1 MSTSF
6 FTSSIIFSCAI
17 LLRAILFFYGLI
29 QDKYSPLPYTDIDYF
44 VFTDAARYV
53 SRGLS
58 PYERETYRYTPLLA
72 WILLPTARPG
82 AAWFSFGKFLFALAD
97 VIAGWLILLVL
108 RSPAG
113 GGMRTDRALKF
124 ASIWLLNP
132 MVATISTRGSSE
144 GLLGVMVVALL
155 WAVLSKRIMLAGVLL
170 GLAVHF
176 KIYPF
181 IYGVSILW
189 YLEPEVTSIS
199 EKSSGP
205 SEKKPPAASVL
216 RSLPAFLTPSRI
228 MLLASS
234 LATFLALNI
243 FMYAIYSTPFLTHT
257 YLHHLTRIDHRH
269 NFSPYNTLLHLSS
282 AVPSATGAVKF
293 ESLAFIPQLALSAVF
308 IPLALAKKDL
318 AGTMLAQTFA
328 FVAFNK
334 VCTSQYFLW
343 YMILLPF
350 YLPHSSLLSSPRL
363 GLTAAALW
371 VTAQGL
377 WLQQAY
383 QLEFLGKSTFFPGL
397 FVAGLSF
404 FVVNCWIL
412 GIMVTDIGNKPF
424 SKQKAEGKM
433 VEEDRGKRRVKRV
446 E

>member
-6 FTSSIIFSCAI
+6 FTSSIIFPSAI
-17 LLRAILFFYGLI
+17 LLRAVLLVYGLL

-72 WILLPTARPG
+72 WILLPTAWPG
-82 AAWFSFGKFLFALAD
+82 AVWFSFGKILFALAD
-97 VIAGWLILLVL
+97 IIAGWLILLVL

-155 WAVLSKRIMLAGVLL
+155 WAVLNRRVMLAGVLL

-189 YLEPEVTSIS
+189 YLKPPTPSVS
-199 EKSSGP
+199 EKSPGNY
-205 SEKKPPAASVL
+205 EKKPSTASVL
-216 RSLPAFLTPSRI
+216 QPLLAFLTPTRI
-228 MLLASS
+228 ILLVSS
-234 LATFLALNI
+234 LATFMALNI
-243 FMYAIYSTPFLTHT
+243 FMYAMYSTPFLTHT

-282 AVPSATGAVKF
+282 AVPSATGAIKF
-293 ESLAFIPQLALSAVF
+293 ESLAFIPQLALSAVL
-308 IPLALAKKDL
+308 IPLVLAKKDL
-318 AGTMLAQTFA
+318 AGAMLAQTFA
-328 FVAFNK
+328 FVTFNK
-334 VCTSQYFLW
+334 VCTSQVREKNIPFAMRACFKPVFDLVLCQCLFSNIFHNKG
-343 YMILLPF
+343 ILFTYGHRLLKTRLPVRSAKDK
-350 YLPHSSLLSSPRL
+350 P
-363 GLTAAALW
+363 
-371 VTAQGL
+371 Q
-377 WLQQAY
+377 
-383 QLEFLGKSTFFPGL
+383 
-397 FVAGLSF
+397 
-404 FVVNCWIL
+404 
-412 GIMVTDIGNKPF
+412 IG
-424 SKQKAEGKM
+424 
-433 VEEDRGKRRVKRV
+433 
-446 E
+446 

>member
-72 WILLPTARPG
+72 WILLPTAWPG

-155 WAVLSKRIMLAGVLL
+155 WAVLSRRIMLAGVLL

-205 SEKKPPAASVL
+205 SEKNPSAASVL
-216 RSLPAFLTPSRI
+216 QSLLAFLTPSRI

-234 LATFLALNI
+234 LATFMALNI

-334 VCTSQYFLW
+334 VCTSQVRQQKDSFNYPIDW
-343 YMILLPF
+343 
-350 YLPHSSLLSSPRL
+350 RL
-363 GLTAAALW
+363 RREMSW
-371 VTAQGL
+371 H
-377 WLQQAY
+377 
-383 QLEFLGKSTFFPGL
+383 
-397 FVAGLSF
+397 AGLK
-404 FVVNCWIL
+404 L
-412 GIMVTDIGNKPF
+412 
-424 SKQKAEGKM
+424 
-433 VEEDRGKRRVKRV
+433 
-446 E
+446 

>member
-6 FTSSIIFSCAI
+6 FTSPIVFTSAV
-17 LLRAILFFYGLI
+17 LLRVILFLYGLI

-72 WILLPTARPG
+72 WILLPTARAG
-82 AAWFSFGKFLFALAD
+82 AAWFSFGKILFAFAD
-97 VIAGWLILLVL
+97 IIAGWLVLLVL

-132 MVATISTRGSSE
+132 MVATISTRGNSE

-155 WAVLSKRIMLAGVLL
+155 WAVLSKRIILAGVLL

-189 YLEPEVTSIS
+189 YLEPPVTSKS
-199 EKSSGP
+199 EKSPGP
-205 SEKKPPAASVL
+205 SEETPSATSVL
-216 RSLPAFLTPSRI
+216 QSLLAFLTPTRI
-228 MLLASS
+228 VLLASS
-234 LATFLALNI
+234 LVTFMALNS

-282 AVPSATGAVKF
+282 AVPSATSAIKF
-293 ESLAFIPQLALSAVF
+293 ESLAFLPQLALSAVL
-308 IPLALAKKDL
+308 IPFALAKKDL

-328 FVAFNK
+328 FVTFNK
-334 VCTSQYFLW
+334 VCTSQVREQKSF
-343 YMILLPF
+343 
-350 YLPHSSLLSSPRL
+350 S
-363 GLTAAALW
+363 
-371 VTAQGL
+371 VNTAQYRDAL
-377 WLQQAY
+377 FRLRAY
-383 QLEFLGKSTFFPGL
+383 ALPISL
-397 FVAGLSF
+397 FH
-404 FVVNCWIL
+404 
-412 GIMVTDIGNKPF
+412 
-424 SKQKAEGKM
+424 SKTSKLFGHYIS
-433 VEEDRGKRRVKRV
+433 
-446 E
+446 

>member
-1 MSTSF
+1 MSTSY
-6 FTSSIIFSCAI
+6 FTSSVTFSSAI
-17 LLRAILFFYGLI
+17 LLRAILFFYGLL
-29 QDKYSPLPYTDIDYF
+29 QDNYSPLPYTDIDYF

-72 WILLPTARPG
+72 WILLPTAWPG
-82 AAWFSFGKFLFALAD
+82 AAWFSFGKLLFALAD
-97 VIAGWLILLVL
+97 IIAGWLIVLVL

-113 GGMRTDRALKF
+113 GSMSIERALKF

-155 WAVLSKRIMLAGVLL
+155 WAVLSKRIMLAGVML

-189 YLEPEVTSIS
+189 YLEPQATSGP

-205 SEKKPPAASVL
+205 AEKKPSAASVL
-216 RSLPAFLTPSRI
+216 QSLLAFLTPSRI
-228 MLLASS
+228 ILVASS
-234 LATFLALNI
+234 LASFMALNV

-282 AVPSATGAVKF
+282 AMPSSTGSIKF
-293 ESLAFIPQLALSAVF
+293 ESLAFVPQLLLSAVL

-318 AGTMLAQTFA
+318 AGAMLAQTFA

-334 VCTSQYFLW
+334 VCTSQVREKQSSFINTALLYLGF
-343 YMILLPF
+343 YARALPF
-350 YLPHSSLLSSPRL
+350 P
-363 GLTAAALW
+363 
-371 VTAQGL
+371 
-377 WLQQAY
+377 
-383 QLEFLGKSTFFPGL
+383 FFH
-397 FVAGLSF
+397 
-404 FVVNCWIL
+404 
-412 GIMVTDIGNKPF
+412 
-424 SKQKAEGKM
+424 
-433 VEEDRGKRRVKRV
+433 
-446 E
+446 

>member
-6 FTSSIIFSCAI
+6 FTPSIIFPSAI
-17 LLRAILFFYGLI
+17 LLRAVLLVYGLL

-72 WILLPTARPG
+72 WILLPTAWPG
-82 AAWFSFGKFLFALAD
+82 AVWFSFGKILFALAD
-97 VIAGWLILLVL
+97 IIAGWLILLVL

-155 WAVLSKRIMLAGVLL
+155 WAVLNRRVILAGVLL

-189 YLEPEVTSIS
+189 YLKPPTPSVS
-199 EKSSGP
+199 EKSPGN
-205 SEKKPPAASVL
+205 SEKKPSTASVL
-216 RSLPAFLTPSRI
+216 RPLLSFLTPTRI
-228 MLLASS
+228 ILLVSS
-234 LATFLALNI
+234 LATFMALNI
-243 FMYAIYSTPFLTHT
+243 FMYAMYSTPFLNHT

-282 AVPSATGAVKF
+282 AVPSATGAIKF
-293 ESLAFIPQLALSAVF
+293 ESLAFIPQLALSAVL
-308 IPLALAKKDL
+308 IPLVLAKKDL
-318 AGTMLAQTFA
+318 AGAMLAQTFA
-328 FVAFNK
+328 FVTFNK
-334 VCTSQYFLW
+334 VCTSQVREKNIPFAMRYCFKPVFDLVLCP
-343 YMILLPF
+343 LLQVVRPRQLQCF
-350 YLPHSSLLSSPRL
+350 SPIYSIIKAFFSH
-363 GLTAAALW
+363 TA
-371 VTAQGL
+371 
-377 WLQQAY
+377 
-383 QLEFLGKSTFFPGL
+383 
-397 FVAGLSF
+397 
-404 FVVNCWIL
+404 
-412 GIMVTDIGNKPF
+412 TDC
-424 SKQKAEGKM
+424 
-433 VEEDRGKRRVKRV
+433 
-446 E
+446 

>member
-6 FTSSIIFSCAI
+6 FTSSVTFSSAI
-17 LLRAILFFYGLI
+17 LLRAILLVYGLI

-53 SRGLS
+53 SQGLS

-72 WILLPTARPG
+72 WILLPTTWPG
-82 AAWFSFGKFLFALAD
+82 AAWFSFGKILFALAD
-97 VIAGWLILLVL
+97 IVAGWLIVLVL
-108 RSPAG
+108 HSPAG
-113 GGMRTDRALKF
+113 GSMTTERALKF

-155 WAVLSKRIMLAGVLL
+155 WAVLSKRIVLAGVLL
-170 GLAVHF
+170 GLTVHF

-189 YLEPEVTSIS
+189 YLEPQDIS
-199 EKSSGP
+199 KAQNRPSS
-205 SEKKPPAASVL
+205 SEKKLSAASAL
-216 RSLPAFLTPSRI
+216 QSLLAFLTPARI
-228 MLLASS
+228 ILIVSS
-234 LATFLALNI
+234 LATFMALNI

-282 AVPSATGAVKF
+282 AVPSATSAVKF
-293 ESLAFIPQLALSAVF
+293 ESLAFIPQLALSAF
-308 IPLALAKKDL
+308 LIPLVLARKDL

-334 VCTSQYFLW
+334 VCTSQ
-343 YMILLPF
+343 
-350 YLPHSSLLSSPRL
+350 
-363 GLTAAALW
+363 
-371 VTAQGL
+371 V
-377 WLQQAY
+377 
-383 QLEFLGKSTFFPGL
+383 
-397 FVAGLSF
+397 
-404 FVVNCWIL
+404 
-412 GIMVTDIGNKPF
+412 
-424 SKQKAEGKM
+424 
-433 VEEDRGKRRVKRV
+433 RRVERSTLVISCCFVMSSALVLFFSIHERQFFAYIFHTKRIHFTYGHRLWKTRLPV
-446 E
+446 RSAKDKPQIG

>member
-1 MSTSF
+1 MSISF
-6 FTSSIIFSCAI
+6 FTSPNVFTSAVLLRII
-17 LLRAILFFYGLI
+17 LLFYGLV

-82 AAWFSFGKFLFALAD
+82 AAWFSFGKGLFALAD
-97 VIAGWLILLVL
+97 IIAGWLIVLVL

-113 GGMRTDRALKF
+113 GGMKTDRALKF

-155 WAVLSKRIMLAGVLL
+155 WAVLSQRVLLAGVLL

-189 YLEPEVTSIS
+189 YMEPQTQSVSRQTPGSYKQKFSSASIFQS
-199 EKSSGP
+199 
-205 SEKKPPAASVL
+205 AL
-216 RSLPAFLTPSRI
+216 AFFTPTRMI
-228 MLLASS
+228 FLASS
-234 LATFLALNI
+234 LATFMVLNI

-293 ESLAFIPQLALSAVF
+293 ESLAFIPQLALSAVL

-334 VCTSQYFLW
+334 VCTSQV
-343 YMILLPF
+343 
-350 YLPHSSLLSSPRL
+350 R
-363 GLTAAALW
+363 
-371 VTAQGL
+371 
-377 WLQQAY
+377 
-383 QLEFLGKSTFFPGL
+383 
-397 FVAGLSF
+397 
-404 FVVNCWIL
+404 
-412 GIMVTDIGNKPF
+412 
-424 SKQKAEGKM
+424 KQKLSMSIIALLDPGILQSYS
-433 VEEDRGKRRVKRV
+433 VCLCSFLFYSEESQIYKFPSILFTLRPILSHTATDC
-446 E
+446 